1 MSKLMTDSKHL
12 MDLLF
17 LGADYKDT
25 PICCTIADLKQCAFE
40 CMEMRITGYTLDD
53 EEKKRLDRFNTVF
66 VETWRMLSDI
76 QNDFSDLIEEHFRQF
91 EEQIKKGGAA

>member
-25 PICCTIADLKQCAFE
+25 PIYCTISDLKQCAFE
-40 CMEMRITGYTLDD
+40 CMEMRITGYELSD
-53 EEKKRLDRFNTVF
+53 EERDKLDRFNTVF
-66 VETWRMLSDI
+66 VETWRLLSDI
-76 QNDFSDLIEEHFRQF
+76 QNDFNDLMEEHFKQIDK
-91 EEQIKKGGAA
+91 QIKKGGGE